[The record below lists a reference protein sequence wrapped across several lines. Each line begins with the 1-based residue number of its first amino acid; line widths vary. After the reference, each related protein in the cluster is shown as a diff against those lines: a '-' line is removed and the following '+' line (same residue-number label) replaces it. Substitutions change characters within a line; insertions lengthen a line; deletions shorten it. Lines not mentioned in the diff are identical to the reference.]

1 MNRTIYIKNI
11 YYMLAYAFRELRQ
24 CHYESIA
31 GEKFDNVYEL
41 LSEILIRGVSYQLK
55 QGLHKEYVPKHE
67 SLMTVKGRI
76 NITETLHDGF
86 QRKMTVFCDYDDLS
100 ENCLFNSILKT
111 TMNVLLTS
119 MPIKDSQRKELKK
132 LLLFFA
138 DVETV
143 DTSRIKWMQ
152 LRFDRNTQTY
162 KILLYICY
170 FVLDGML
177 LSTEKG
183 KFKMM
188 TFSDEHMCRLYEK
201 FILEYYRQ
209 EHPETKARAK
219 QIEWNIDKD
228 VSSQDILP
236 VLKTDVFLTLR
247 DRILIIDAKYYM
259 TSMQTNFDRHT
270 IHSQNLYQILAYVLN
285 EDGAHEVRGEVDG
298 MLLYAKTDEE
308 IVPDGKMKWKDGAT
322 IFFRNLDL
330 GVDFEKI
337 KSQLDSLIEY

>member
-24 CHYESIA
+24 CHYASIA

-76 NITETLHDGF
+76 NITETLHERF
-86 QRKMTVFCDYDDLS
+86 QRKMTVACDYDDLS
-100 ENCLFNSILKT
+100 ENCLFNRILKT
-111 TMNVLLTS
+111 TMDVLLTS
-119 MPIKDSQRKELKK
+119 MPVKDSQKTALKK

-138 DVETV
+138 DAETV
-143 DTSRIKWMQ
+143 DASRIKWMQ

-162 KILLYICY
+162 KMLLYICY

-177 LSTEKG
+177 PSTEKG
-183 KFKMM
+183 EFKMM
-188 TFSDEHMCRLYEK
+188 AFSDERMSRLYEK
-201 FILEYYRQ
+201 FILEYYRK

-228 VSSQDILP
+228 ISSTDILP
-236 VLKTDVFLTLR
+236 ILKTDVFLTLR
-247 DRILIIDAKYYM
+247 DRTLIIDAKYY
-259 TSMQTNFDRHT
+259 TASMQTNFDRRT

-285 EDGAHEVRGEVDG
+285 EDGAHEVRGKVDG

-337 KSQLDSLIEY
+337 KRQLDSLIEY